1 MSCSHFRYH
10 CSVSPQC
17 SHCHAWKRDANG
29 TKVFGEWSNLYK
41 CTVTATTPST
51 PTVTSVKAKGN
62 TVTVTYTK
70 SADATGYDVV
80 LGSSV
85 KSVNGEKR
93 PVDFGELVKKN
104 VKGNTVT
111 VTFKNVPAGTYYAG
125 LHSFNRTSEDGKKV
139 FSKWSNAKK
148 VTVK

>member
-1 MSCSHFRYH
+1 MIPATREGVAILPRIREGSFSGRFMDPLQ
-10 CSVSPQC
+10 SVRPQC
-17 SHCHAWKRDANG
+17 
-29 TKVFGEWSNLYK
+29 L
-41 CTVTATTPST
+41 TVTATTPST
-51 PTVTSVKAKGN
+51 PAITSVKAKGN

>member
-1 MSCSHFRYH
+1 MDLLGMLPSFYLS
-10 CSVSPQC
+10 
-17 SHCHAWKRDANG
+17 
-29 TKVFGEWSNLYK
+29 FGASDPNIVK
-41 CTVTATTPST
+41 FTVTATTPST
-51 PTVTSVKAKGN
+51 PTVTSVKAKEN

-70 SADATGYDVV
+70 SADATRYDVV

-104 VKGNTVT
+104 AKGNKVT

>member
-1 MSCSHFRYH
+1 MGLSPTGLYTLRWTH
-10 CSVSPQC
+10 CQTPM
-17 SHCHAWKRDANG
+17 SHCNCYNTIYTSYYKR
-29 TKVFGEWSNLYK
+29 
-41 CTVTATTPST
+41 
-51 PTVTSVKAKGN
+51 KAKGN

-125 LHSFNRTSEDGKKV
+125 LHSFNRTSEDGKKI

>member
-29 TKVFGEWSNLYK
+29 KKVFGEWSNLYK
-41 CTVTATTPST
+41 FTVTATTPST

-62 TVTVTYTK
+62 TVTVTYTASK
-70 SADATGYDVV
+70 NATGYDVV
-80 LGSSV
+80 LGNSV

-93 PVDFGELVKKN
+93 PVDYGTLVKKN
-104 VKGNTVT
+104 IKGNVVT
-111 VTFKNVPAGTYYAG
+111 VTFKNVKKGTYYAG